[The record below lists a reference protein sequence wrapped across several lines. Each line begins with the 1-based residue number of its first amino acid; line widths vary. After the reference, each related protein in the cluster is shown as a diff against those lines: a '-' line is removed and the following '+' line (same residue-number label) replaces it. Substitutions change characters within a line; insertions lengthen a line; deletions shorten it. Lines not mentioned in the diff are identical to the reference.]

1 MPLKV
6 MDLVSLRQEL
16 MEKAEAG
23 VPVAVLCREAGIARE
38 TFYVWRRRWEA
49 DGAAGLAPRS
59 RRPLSSPGRLDPAL
73 EDLIVAL
80 AKQRPRY
87 GPDKIRALLA
97 RELAGAGTRVP
108 AKSTVQQ
115 VLARRGVAREPRPRT
130 PARDSWQFF
139 RRAHPNELWQM
150 DATAHLLANG
160 QLFWVIDVLDD
171 HSRYLVAAQVAATAT
186 AELAWRTLAGAV
198 AGHGMPAQVLCDNG
212 LIFTGRSLGREVTFE
227 RQARAAGIKLA
238 HGRVYHPQTQGK
250 IERQHRTQNDWITD
264 HRRPASLAAAQD
276 ELDGYRHD
284 YNHFRPHQALGQET
298 PASAYTPGT
307 PVILPLTDLEPA
319 DTFPP
324 GCLMRKV
331 GTAGTVTYQRSRLDI
346 GGRFAGLSIGLH
358 RDGHEL
364 TAYYG
369 SSPIT
374 TFVIKNHPQP
384 HAGRPGQPH

>member
-23 VPVAVLCREAGIARE
+23 VPVAVLCREAGISRE
-38 TFYVWRRRWEA
+38 TFYVWKRRWDA
-49 DGAAGLAPRS
+49 GGRAGLVPRS
-59 RRPLSSPGRLDPAL
+59 RRPLSSPGQLDPAL

-80 AKQRPRY
+80 AGQRPRY
-87 GPDKIRALLA
+87 GPDKLRALLE
-97 RELAGAGTRVP
+97 RELAGTGTRVP

-115 VLARRGVAREPRPRT
+115 VLRRRGVAREPRPRT

-139 RRAHPNELWQM
+139 RRAHPNELWQI

-160 QLFWVIDVLDD
+160 RLFWVIDVLDD
-171 HSRYLVAAQVAATAT
+171 HSRYLVAARVAATAT
-186 AELAWRTLAGAV
+186 AELAWRTVAGAV
-198 AGHGMPAQVLCDNG
+198 AGHGMPAEVLCDNG

-227 RQARAAGIKLA
+227 RQARAAGIRLS
-238 HGRVYHPQTQGK
+238 HGRAYHPQTQGK

-264 HRRPASLAAAQD
+264 HRPASLARAQD
-276 ELDGYRHD
+276 ELDAYRHD

-298 PASAYTPGT
+298 PASAYVCGI

-331 GTAGTVTYQRSRLDI
+331 SQSGTVRYNRTWLDI
-346 GGRFAGLSIGLH
+346 GGRFAGLSIGLR
-358 RDGHEL
+358 RDGREL

-374 TFVIKNHPQP
+374 VFTIGNLPPPRAGRRKQP
-384 HAGRPGQPH
+384 H

>member
-16 MEKAEAG
+16 MDKAEAG
-23 VPVAVLCREAGIARE
+23 VPVAVLCREAGISRE
-38 TFYVWRRRWEA
+38 TFYAWRRRWEA
-49 DGAAGLAPRS
+49 GGAAGLAPRS
-59 RRPLSSPGRLDPAL
+59 RRPHASPGQLGPAL

-80 AKQRPRY
+80 AKERPRY
-87 GPDKIRALLA
+87 GPDKIRRLLE
-97 RELAGAGTRVP
+97 RELAGTGTRVP

-115 VLARRGVAREPRPRT
+115 VLLRRGVAREPRPRP

-139 RRAHPNELWQM
+139 RRAHPNELWQI

-160 QLFWVIDVLDD
+160 RLFWVIDVLDD
-171 HSRYLVAAQVAATAT
+171 HSRYLVAARVVATAT
-186 AELAWRTLAGAV
+186 AELAWRTVAGAV
-198 AGHGMPAQVLCDNG
+198 AEHGMPAQLLSDNG

-227 RQARAAGIKLA
+227 RQARAAGITLA
-238 HGRVYHPQTQGK
+238 HGRAYHPQTQGK

-264 HRRPASLAAAQD
+264 HRPASLARAQD
-276 ELDGYRHD
+276 ELDAYRHD
-284 YNHFRPHQALGQET
+284 YNHLRPHQALGQET
-298 PASAYTPGT
+298 PASAYVSGA
-307 PVILPLTDLEPA
+307 PVTLPLTDLEPA

-331 GTAGTVTYQRSRLDI
+331 SDDGTVRYSRTKLDI

-358 RDGHEL
+358 RHGRDL

-374 TFVIKNHPQP
+374 VFTIANLPPPRAGRRKQP
-384 HAGRPGQPH
+384 H